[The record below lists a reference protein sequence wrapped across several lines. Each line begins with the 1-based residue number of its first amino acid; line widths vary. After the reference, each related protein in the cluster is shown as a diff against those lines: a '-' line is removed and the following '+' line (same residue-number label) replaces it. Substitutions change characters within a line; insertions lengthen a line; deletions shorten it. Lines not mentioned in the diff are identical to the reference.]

1 VTVLRGGGHEPVL
14 VAVGVLALAVLLIG
28 LGLRWSAGLAFGVA
42 LLGAQQA
49 VRLAL
54 GSDALDA
61 WAPLVAGLLLL
72 VAELA
77 WWSIERRVPAWA
89 EPGLAVR
96 RLAGVLFTC
105 ALASMVAALVVLAA
119 GAPLSGGVS
128 LELVGVLAAAAALA
142 LVAFVAR
149 DRSGA
154 H

>member
-1 VTVLRGGGHEPVL
+1 VLRGGGHEPVL

-61 WAPLVAGLLLL
+61 WAPLVGGLLLL

-89 EPGLAVR
+89 QPGVAAR

-105 ALASMVAALVVLAA
+105 AVASMVAALVVLAA
-119 GAPLSGGVS
+119 GAPLTGGVS

-149 DRSGA
+149 GRSA
-154 H
+154 VD